1 MKEERDPVF
10 IISIKVFIE
19 QKLQEYNI
27 VIADMGQTIFV
38 QQLYNKG
45 EGPYTT
51 FKLRLQSIEEI
62 CSFFTVKLDNSTN
75 LK

>member
-1 MKEERDPVF
+1 
-10 IISIKVFIE
+10 
-19 QKLQEYNI
+19 
-27 VIADMGQTIFV
+27 MGQTIFV

-75 LK
+75 LKQWLDFDETLRRTFNRAIDFFL